1 MTNYLIIGGLIAV
14 FLFVFILV
22 GYTKAA
28 PDEAIVIS
36 GLRKKPR
43 FLIGKAGFR
52 IPFLERKDKL
62 SLKLIQIDV
71 KSSSE
76 VPTADYINV
85 RIDSNVNIKISS
97 EISSLELAAQ
107 NFLNKDIDSIGAI
120 AREVLE
126 GNLREIAGTMKLE
139 DMITNRQLFAEQVK
153 DNAAPDLQKIGL
165 EIKSFNIQEVSDNA
179 NVITNLGIDN
189 ISQISKK
196 AAIAKAQADKDV
208 ATARAEAE
216 SAANEA
222 QVKAGQ
228 QIAERETSLAIKKAE
243 LKAQADLKKAEADA
257 AYSIKEQEQRK
268 TLEAKT
274 VEAEI
279 AKAEQEVELNQK
291 KAAVM
296 EQTLD
301 AQIKKKAEADKF
313 AEQQRADADLYSR
326 QREAEAKKYE
336 QAQEAEAK
344 LAIAKAEAEA
354 KKAAADA
361 TKYAYKTEA
370 DGITAKGEAEAAA
383 IRAKAEAEA
392 AGTLAKA
399 QAMKEYGD
407 AAKMEMQLKV
417 AEAYV
422 NQIPQVAKAL
432 AEGFNKVGNITIYG
446 EDSAG
451 KFVGNMISS
460 MSQLNDGLSAGM
472 GLDIKGLLNSFVG
485 GKAAGTAIASTLE
498 KAETKTEKT
507 PTPKPKGI
515 YGV

>member
-1 MTNYLIIGGLIAV
+1 M
-14 FLFVFILV
+14 
-22 GYTKAA
+22 
-28 PDEAIVIS
+28 
-36 GLRKKPR
+36 
-43 FLIGKAGFR
+43 
-52 IPFLERKDKL
+52 
-62 SLKLIQIDV
+62 
-71 KSSSE
+71 
-76 VPTADYINV
+76 
-85 RIDSNVNIKISS
+85 
-97 EISSLELAAQ
+97 ELAAQ

-216 SAANEA
+216 
-222 QVKAGQ
+222 
-228 QIAERETSLAIKKAE
+228 
-243 LKAQADLKKAEADA
+243 
-257 AYSIKEQEQRK
+257 
-268 TLEAKT
+268 
-274 VEAEI
+274 
-279 AKAEQEVELNQK
+279 
-291 KAAVM
+291 
-296 EQTLD
+296 
-301 AQIKKKAEADKF
+301 
-313 AEQQRADADLYSR
+313 
-326 QREAEAKKYE
+326 
-336 QAQEAEAK
+336 
-344 LAIAKAEAEA
+344 A

-361 TKYAYKTEA
+361 TKYAYET
-370 DGITAKGEAEAAA
+370 EAAA

-451 KFVGNMISS
+451 KFVGNMVSS

-498 KAETKTEKT
+498 KAETKTEKA